1 MVRQQAD
8 VYFVDDK
15 AKIPIGKPGCPI
27 STGVR
32 GKKMI
37 VPTSTTLSA
46 LDHDIE
52 ALGNIIPTV
61 FQQPEIPEKLEG
73 SWYRGKV
80 SIDVHDAVFE
90 QSSAYRYPA
99 TIIKMSGQAT
109 NAKHSPYHFKF
120 SDGGTEHRTILVKV
134 QLGLIALFKMLNLD
148 MVIAAR
154 CAPGQSWTNP
164 VERQMS
170 ILNIALQNCA
180 LERSW
185 CADDIE
191 SKV

>member
-32 GKKMI
+32 GNKMI
-37 VPTSTTLSA
+37 VPTSITLS
-46 LDHDIE
+46 

-90 QSSAYRYPA
+90 KSSAYRYPA

-120 SDGGTEHRTILVKV
+120 SDGGSEHHTILVKV
-134 QLGLIALFKMLNLD
+134 QLGLIALFKMLNLG

-170 ILNIALQNCA
+170 ILNIDLQNCA